1 MKNTLKA
8 ILAIFF
14 VLFIASCK
22 EEKKPISTLPS
33 PMEEIDTTNIK
44 KSLLREVR
52 NFIDEHPKTDAFILY
67 NIEKYKV
74 KKGYD
79 NTCIGCRIYFNEV
92 YCIREAY
99 YWHFGDGE
107 FIVRRNYPH
116 RYIDINGKIIYV
128 PSEDDS
134 FYDQKKLKSIVDST
148 VVKEERPIDKRYFII
163 YDLKDSCEKISYP
176 FFSDSIYEYEPNS
189 ITPIFT
195 KDEQTTHIHFVNIK
209 ASPEHNSK

>member
-1 MKNTLKA
+1 MKNTLKT
-8 ILAIFF
+8 ILVISI
-14 VLFIASCK
+14 VLILASCK
-22 EEKKPISTLPS
+22 EEKEPVSTLPS

-116 RYIDINGKIIYV
+116 KYIDINGKIVFV

-134 FYDQKKLKSIVDST
+134 FYDQKKLKSIYESCKLIEDRTPSMKTFLV
-148 VVKEERPIDKRYFII
+148 
-163 YDLKDSCEKISYP
+163 YDLKDSCETIQYP
-176 FFSDSIYEYEPNS
+176 CYADSTYEYKARGLQMVEIVKS
-189 ITPIFT
+189 PIKFT
-195 KDEQTTHIHFVNIK
+195 APDI
-209 ASPEHNSK
+209 

>member
-1 MKNTLKA
+1 MKNTLKT
-8 ILAIFF
+8 ILVISI
-14 VLFIASCK
+14 VLILDSCK
-22 EEKKPISTLPS
+22 EEKEPVSTLPS

-67 NIEKYKV
+67 NLEKYKV

-79 NTCIGCRIYFNEV
+79 NTCIGCRIYFNEI

-116 RYIDINGKIIYV
+116 RYFNINGKIVFV
-128 PSEDDS
+128 PSNDDA
-134 FYDQKKLKSIVDST
+134 FYNQKKLKTIYEKT
-148 VVKEERPIDKRYFII
+148 KFIEEDRQLDKHYFLL
-163 YDLKDSCEKISYP
+163 YDLKDSCEKADFP
-176 FFSDSIYEYEPNS
+176 FDGDSIYEYTSREFVPSVVEKVKSS
-189 ITPIFT
+189 IKFDPPIL
-195 KDEQTTHIHFVNIK
+195 K
-209 ASPEHNSK
+209 